1 MGAKTVIRVYKSSF
15 SAVALLNAPENTS
28 PALSTIDV
36 KMAPDI
42 ARSLSTRAQ
51 WRLLVKTAMVPGQKS
66 LVLDDGDYHEP
77 TIDSPIEAYTVGH
90 TITASLLRAQL
101 VDSETNA
108 VIASFGP
115 KGEQGSPTPLA
126 AAMDHAVLGVLLA
139 SVTPAIAS
147 ALSLT
152 NTDGAM
158 VTTVAPASA
167 AEKAGIKQG
176 DILLKAAGKDIKGP
190 FDVGAAL
197 TGVPVGSSTTITLIH
212 QGAHADVTVSF

>member
-66 LVLDDGDYHEP
+66 LV
-77 TIDSPIEAYTVGH
+77 
-90 TITASLLRAQL
+90 
-101 VDSETNA
+101 ETNA